1 MKSKTLNRMYKMLKP
16 KIKSIIVISILAIII
31 NIGEVVKPYLIKIVI
46 DNYLSL
52 GLWQKGIMTIGII
65 GIIYIAIVIIG
76 NILDFIVS
84 TATNMVGEDVIYSLR
99 NKLYKY
105 VQYSN
110 IPFHDKTP
118 SGTLFVRITSDVED
132 ITTFFKDV
140 VTTFIKDIVM
150 IIALAIM
157 MISLD
162 YKLASICFLLIPFV
176 VLTSVIITKISKN
189 VREYSKKVKTKL
201 NIFLAE
207 SIYGVKLIK
216 IFNRQYEKEKECSK
230 LCNKFYKSRIP
241 LGFTEGFLI
250 AFMVIFENLGVS
262 FIVWTCVNHL
272 FNINLEIGVIYIFIT
287 YLKQIFEPIQRIVEN
302 FETIQE
308 AVVSIN
314 KIYDIL
320 EHKEYLEDFEK
331 GKILDKVNGKI
342 EFKNV
347 WFAYEGEN
355 WILKNVS
362 FVINP
367 GESIAFVGR
376 TGSGKTT
383 IINLINRFYE
393 IQKGEILLDGINI
406 KDINLHSLRKKIG
419 IILQDPFI
427 FAKSIKDNIELNEEL
442 SDEAIM
448 ETIQLA
454 SAEEFIKSLPN
465 GIDEVASERG
475 NSFSAGQKQLIAFA
489 RIFAHDPSIFIL
501 DEATANIDTKT
512 EELIQGSIDKIS
524 KEKTSIFIAH
534 RLSTIVNVDKIIVL
548 NNGEII
554 EQGNHNELMNN
565 PDGYYSKLYNAYY
578 TNLVV

>member
-16 KIKSIIVISILAIII
+16 KIKSIIIISILAIII

>member
-1 MKSKTLNRMYKMLKP
+1 MKNQTLNRMYKMLKP
-16 KIKSIIVISILAIII
+16 KTKSIIIISILAIII

-46 DNYLSL
+46 DNYLSS

-65 GIIYIAIVIIG
+65 GIIYIAIVLIG

-105 VQYSN
+105 IQYSN

-150 IIALAIM
+150 IIALAVM

-162 YKLASICFLLIPFV
+162 YKLALICFLLIPFV

-189 VREYSKKVKTKL
+189 VREYSKKIKTKL

-216 IFNRQYEKEKECSK
+216 IFNRQHEKEKECSE

-241 LGFTEGFLI
+241 IAFTEGFLI
-250 AFMVIFENLGVS
+250 AFMVIFENLGVA
-262 FIVWTCVNHL
+262 FIIWTCINHF

-320 EHKEYLEDFEK
+320 DNKEYLEDFEK
-331 GKILDKVNGKI
+331 GTNLDKVNGKI

-406 KDINLHSLRKKIG
+406 KDINLHSLRRKIG

-427 FAKSIKDNIELNEEL
+427 FAKSIKDNIELNENL

-454 SAEEFIKSLPN
+454 SAEDFIKSLPN
-465 GIDEVASERG
+465 GIYEIASERG

-512 EELIQGSIDKIS
+512 EELIQDSIDKIS

-565 PDGYYSKLYNAYY
+565 TDGYYSKLYNAYY